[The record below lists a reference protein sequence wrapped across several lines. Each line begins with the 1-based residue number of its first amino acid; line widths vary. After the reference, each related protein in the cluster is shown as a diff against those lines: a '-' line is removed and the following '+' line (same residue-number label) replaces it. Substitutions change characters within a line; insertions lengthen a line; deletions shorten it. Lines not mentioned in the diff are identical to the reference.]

1 MVDFGAKM
9 AHLLNPQYLVSGQ
22 KGPHPFDKRWSW
34 TGNSEVT
41 SIGAGEKVD
50 GLGECGGKEVEY
62 VGYIHYTGALRNTY
76 SSMNGVGE
84 VILWTIF

>member
-1 MVDFGAKM
+1 MGGKGLS
-9 AHLLNPQYLVSGQ
+9 HLINVGV
-22 KGPHPFDKRWSW
+22 G